1 MAFNTQFDGL
11 HLSPAFIF
19 PESQSYGSINY
30 PLNPVEEPLPWQPV
44 SLRRSQYMDLSDHAH
59 CSQYNRWVFPSAI
72 VEDYPGASQLP
83 AEGRRGPLDE
93 VYASSSLPSSPA
105 SDLLLGDNPSPLAT
119 FAGSS
124 SSMAQNNHA
133 DREVC
138 G

>member
-11 HLSPAFIF
+11 NLSPAFIF

-44 SLRRSQYMDLSDHAH
+44 RLRRSYSMDLSDHAH
-59 CSQYNRWVFPSAI
+59 CSQYNRWVFPSAM
-72 VEDYPGASQLP
+72 VGDQSGASQLP

-93 VYASSSLPSSPA
+93 VYASSSLSPA
-105 SDLLLGDNPSPLAT
+105 EALLLGDNPFPSTT

-124 SSMAQNNHA
+124 SSIAQNNHP
-133 DREVC
+133 DTEVC

>member
-1 MAFNTQFDGL
+1 MAFNTQFGGL
-11 HLSPAFIF
+11 VLSPAFIF
-19 PESQSYGSINY
+19 PESQSYGNVEY

-44 SLRRSQYMDLSDHAH
+44 SLRRSRCMDLSDHAH

-93 VYASSSLPSSPA
+93 VYASSSLSPA
-105 SDLLLGDNPSPLAT
+105 SNLLLGDNPSPLAT

-133 DREVC
+133 GPEVC